1 MVRYIYRHMVIIIGD
16 IRIYYLVVF
25 WYDFNPLDLFA

>member
-16 IRIYYLVVF
+16 IHMYYLVVR